1 MSYWIA
7 GAMVVSAIGGA
18 VSSNNAAKKNAEGTK
33 KGLDQSMTV
42 TNKARA
48 DVISLFDSSA
58 KKAGIGTGA
67 ALDFYKQNALKRM
80 QPAVQGNMMA
90 QQAVGQG
97 GIQANNAILG
107 LPVDMSFANNP
118 QQVPADYSGI
128 MGAQLPQQAKSFAD
142 QEAERIAAEQPGI
155 DAANAAAKKA
165 ADEAAAA
172 KKKSYYDGSTG
183 GITMAAFDRDRLDA
197 KQVLGNPLGL
207 NKNLNEKLKP
217 DKKLKKI
224 FGF

>member
-1 MSYWIA
+1 MSYFVG
-7 GAMVVSAIGGA
+7 GAIIVSAIAGYA
-18 VSSNNAAKKNAEGTK
+18 ASDKAADQNAAGVK
-33 KGLDQSMTV
+33 KGLEQSMTV
-42 TNKARA
+42 TNKARQ
-48 DVISLFDSSA
+48 DVLSLFDNSA
-58 KKAGIGTGA
+58 KNAIAGSGT
-67 ALDFYKQNALKRM
+67 ALDFYKQAAQQRM
-80 QPAVQGNMMA
+80 RPAIQGNMMA

-118 QQVPADYSGI
+118 QQVPTDYSTI
-128 MGAQLPQQAKSFAD
+128 NSAQLPQLGKSFAQ
-142 QEAERIAAEQPGI
+142 QEAERIAAAQPGI